1 MHRPAPDASLGR
13 RRLGAILTPCPGPSP
28 PRSSPTPSP
37 AAGGSRS
44 SRASIRRAPRCS
56 SSTCSSPGR
65 PRTARCIRRRRPGSY
80 PASTPWPRPCARGGL
95 VAWIQHSNAPPG
107 DPLYWATFYD
117 NFIRPER
124 RAASLATLAPG
135 APLHALDPRL
145 DTHAEDLRF
154 RKYRF
159 SAFTRNPEDPE
170 ALLRA
175 RGIDTVVVAGVA
187 TNICCESTARDAMM
201 RDFRVFMPHDAVTAG
216 DAEAHGAGLLA
227 VAQVFAD
234 IRPVE
239 ALLRLMEAS

>member
-1 MHRPAPDASLGR
+1 MSWPLPAALVANAIARRGRLEVFASLDPTR
-13 RRLGAILTPCPGPSP
+13 TALFVVDMQLAWTSPAGPMH
-28 PRSSPTPSP
+28 TPSTAGIVP
-37 AAGGSRS
+37 RINALAAALR
-44 SRASIRRAPRCS
+44 
-56 SSTCSSPGR
+56 
-65 PRTARCIRRRRPGSY
+65 
-80 PASTPWPRPCARGGL
+80 ARGGL

-145 DTHAEDLRF
+145 DVRAEDLRF

-175 RGIDTVVVAGVA
+175 RGIDTIVVAGVA

-201 RDFRVFMPHDAVTAG
+201 RDFRVFMPHDAVTAR

-239 ALLRLMEAS
+239 ALLRLVEAS

>member
-1 MHRPAPDASLGR
+1 MPLGYARPMPWPLPDIVLENARARRGRLEVFDAIDPARCALLVVDMQLAWTSTEGPMHVPDAAAIVPGINALAASLR
-13 RRLGAILTPCPGPSP
+13 
-28 PRSSPTPSP
+28 
-37 AAGGSRS
+37 
-44 SRASIRRAPRCS
+44 
-56 SSTCSSPGR
+56 
-65 PRTARCIRRRRPGSY
+65 
-80 PASTPWPRPCARGGL
+80 ARGGL

-107 DPLYWATFYD
+107 SPLHWETFYA
-117 NFIRPER
+117 NFVRPER
-124 RAASLATLAPG
+124 RAASLRTLAPG
-135 APLHALDPRL
+135 APLHALDPAL
-145 DTHAEDLRF
+145 DVRDGDLRL

-201 RDFRVFMPHDAVTAG
+201 RDFRVFMPHDAVTAR